1 MINGQ
6 PEKQELLTWPL
17 GMHLIRSKWANTF
30 QWNYL
35 LWHFHCFLFL
45 VCLWPGVCFLHHS
58 VLKYQ
63 SSMLMLTQLVLF
75 CLFPTPLK
83 EYADEGDDH
92 ILLLNFCSYTRLLYF
107 AFMTSIKVLNS
118 YLMKLRL
125 SRHLPIGFYG
135 CIHSGTMKKKAK
147 VNNSRWCHRRW
158 WAFNDGEPSSHLSRA
173 PEIKETTNR
182 ELKWWRN

>member
-1 MINGQ
+1 MGQ
-6 PEKQELLTWPL
+6 HVPVKWSTLTFPLFYFPCLPLTRSSFPPSLCLEVPEL
-17 GMHLIRSKWANTF
+17 HANVDPT
-30 QWNYL
+30 
-35 LWHFHCFLFL
+35 CF
-45 VCLWPGVCFLHHS
+45 
-58 VLKYQ
+58 
-63 SSMLMLTQLVLF
+63 VLF
-75 CLFPTPLK
+75 ISNPPARICRWT
-83 EYADEGDDH
+83 AEGDDH

-107 AFMTSIKVLNS
+107 VFMTSIKVLNS

-135 CIHSGTMKKKAK
+135 CIHSGTMKKKVK
-147 VNNSRWCHRRW
+147 VNNSRRCHRRW